1 MKKKKVVT
9 QQPAAVTE
17 TPTPV
22 SEPTTSPDVTPAA
35 SSFADNS
42 LLDSCITHAE
52 EVKANQ
58 LERIKSKGYDFAP
71 EFRDLTLQL
80 YLFGVMWKFAEQ
92 QGNVKD
98 ARDLAFSA
106 LKVMLMQQ
114 GLKKARVE
122 KRMQFLQKMSKIDEN
137 HNALAVAIGYES
149 ELGDNSLAELFDH
162 YVDDIQV
169 SGDFWRLYDRGK
181 KIMLYGG
188 LGIAFIV
195 IWFVTLFLPGNSA
208 ISILAAGLV
217 SAALFVVPVFLIG
230 LFIYRLKLKK
240 AKQAQS

>member
-1 MKKKKVVT
+1 MKKKKMAT
-9 QQPAAVTE
+9 QQPTVVAE
-17 TPTPV
+17 TSMPV
-22 SEPTTSPDVTPAA
+22 SGPVAVPA
-35 SSFADNS
+35 SSTADNS

-52 EVKANQ
+52 EIKADQ
-58 LERIKSKGYDFAP
+58 LERIKNKGYDFAP

-80 YLFGVMWKFAEQ
+80 YLLGVMWKFTEQ

-98 ARDLAFSA
+98 TRDLAFSA

-114 GLKKARVE
+114 GLKKARAE
-122 KRMQFLQKMSKIDEN
+122 KRVHFLQKMSKIDEN

-169 SGDFWRLYDRGK
+169 SGDLWRLYDRGK

-195 IWFVTLFLPGNSA
+195 IWFVTLFLPGNST

-230 LFIYRLKLKK
+230 LFMYRLKLKK